1 MLKEF
6 KEFISRG
13 NVVDMAVGVIIAGAF
28 GAIITALVTNVLM
41 PILGY
46 LLAGVDFT
54 NLKIVLTAATETAE
68 EVAITYG
75 VLIQSIISFIFI
87 ALAVFLV
94 VKAVNKM
101 KKPAPVVE
109 APPAGPSEAELLTDI
124 LAELRKK

>member
-109 APPAGPSEAELLTDI
+109 APPAGPTEAELLADI
-124 LAELRKK
+124 LSELRKK

>member
-13 NVVDMAVGVIIAGAF
+13 NVVDM
-28 GAIITALVTNVLM
+28 
-41 PILGY
+41 
-46 LLAGVDFT
+46 AGVDFT

-109 APPAGPSEAELLTDI
+109 APPAGPTEAELLADI
-124 LAELRKK
+124 LSELRKK